1 METDYHYDYDDDDG
15 NDKFACCVF
24 RRNKRRPITAAR
36 KYTTKEKQIK
46 TIK

>member
-1 METDYHYDYDDDDG
+1 METDYHYDYGDDG
-15 NDKFACCVF
+15 NDNFACCVF

-36 KYTTKEKQIK
+36 KDITKEKQIK